1 MSKAVNKRLSTDEFL
16 ALVGKHRD
24 EYFRYVLRTLWDTGM
39 AEDVFAS
46 AVLAG
51 FENRDKFTP
60 GTNFRAWMYRI
71 ITNKCFVANRETA
84 RAFLPLDEHGPDVA
98 SVEADAGYR
107 DVLNEPEYFLEQCGE
122 EVQRAFRKLSTAERA
137 CIMLRAVERFSYKEI
152 AETLEI
158 PVGTVMTHLSRGR
171 AKLRKDLLVYGREQG
186 IVRNFPSTMKRDGR
200 SHDKDEEGSAVS

>member
-1 MSKAVNKRLSTDEFL
+1 MSKAVNRRLTTNEFL
-16 ALVGKHRD
+16 ALVEKHRD

-51 FENRDKFTP
+51 FENRHKFTP

-84 RAFLPLDEHGPDVA
+84 RAFLPLDEHGSDVA

-107 DVLNEPEYFLEQCGE
+107 DVLEEPEYFLEQCGD
-122 EVQRAFRKLSTAERA
+122 EVRRAFRKLSTAERA

-171 AKLRKDLLVYGREQG
+171 AKLRKDLLEYGKQEG
-186 IVRNFPSTMKRDGR
+186 IVRHYPRTRQSDGQ
-200 SHDKDEEGSAVS
+200 SLDTDEEGSAAS